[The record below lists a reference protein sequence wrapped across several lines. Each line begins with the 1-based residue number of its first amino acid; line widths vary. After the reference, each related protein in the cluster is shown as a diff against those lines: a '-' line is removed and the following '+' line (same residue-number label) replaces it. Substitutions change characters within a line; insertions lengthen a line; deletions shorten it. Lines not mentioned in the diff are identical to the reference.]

1 MHKELH
7 SFNLNRTR
15 RGMTAQQTRYSN
27 GNIGKKGNVAGKKQN
42 RWGAC
47 PRWKHSRNYL
57 WTCWI
62 TELNNTMNPVKQDL
76 KSYKR
81 YKIIRWDFKRFQS
94 KGNTLR
100 SFKKQDWGH
109 HNILEVRN
117 NRDATEK
124 SNYRQGRLA
133 GIGPGKRTG
142 GSKGE
147 SRLEHMRATEDKE
160 GPTWSGA
167 LRMRDL
173 MSERGEMRSDREIL
187 RKTVQT
193 LEQKGIGKKQHV
205 HTDVQLYPGE
215 DIELGGKT
223 KTSQTF
229 RQKKPTRGKSPVSQT
244 Q

>member
-1 MHKELH
+1 
-7 SFNLNRTR
+7 
-15 RGMTAQQTRYSN
+15 
-27 GNIGKKGNVAGKKQN
+27 
-42 RWGAC
+42 
-47 PRWKHSRNYL
+47 
-57 WTCWI
+57 
-62 TELNNTMNPVKQDL
+62 
-76 KSYKR
+76 
-81 YKIIRWDFKRFQS
+81 
-94 KGNTLR
+94 
-100 SFKKQDWGH
+100 
-109 HNILEVRN
+109 
-117 NRDATEK
+117 
-124 SNYRQGRLA
+124 
-133 GIGPGKRTG
+133 
-142 GSKGE
+142 
-147 SRLEHMRATEDKE
+147 MRATEDKE